1 MAVASLSLSR
11 HRELSI
17 LSLFLSRTRFPA
29 VTINLL
35 VQFPYCTIPP
45 VCNCIV
51 GRGGGS
57 TNGTAFQNLLC
68 VIPPGELKYVC
79 TVMLDSKLPT
89 NGTACQIFFCVIPP
103 EELKYVCTVMLDSK
117 LPTNATACQIFFCV
131 ILPDG
136 LKYFCAVTVHSKV
149 ISLHIK

>member
-1 MAVASLSLSR
+1 MFRGLKMAVASLSLSR

-68 VIPPGELKYVC
+68 VIPP
-79 TVMLDSKLPT
+79 
-89 NGTACQIFFCVIPP
+89 